1 MGKIRAKISANKV
14 NLIVTTT
21 KSRRNIK
28 IMLFLSVPVGKSW
41 QTWANAKLGFFCFLP
56 DIPFLGKFGP
66 KNQNCLFKVKFDT

>member
-41 QTWANAKLGFFCFLP
+41 QTWANAKLGFFWFLP
-56 DIPFLGKFGP
+56 DIPLGKFGP